1 MTNYEHIMSM
11 SVEELASFFNK
22 YNEVDRTPWDNWF
35 EENYCKNCESIKEE
49 ENGRTVWYAYCEL
62 YDKCKYDTGQIKR
75 FKISERHYLI
85 WGSKYS
91 FKIIN

>member
-22 YNEVDRTPWDNWF
+22 HNEVDRTPWDNWF

-62 YDKCKYDTGQIKR
+62 YDKCKYFANYPDFITEKDTIELWLNAECENK
-75 FKISERHYLI
+75 
-85 WGSKYS
+85 
-91 FKIIN
+91 